1 MIGPMPGIKVFVSV
15 GRTSTPQQ
23 EEFVSAI
30 EAHMIDHGL
39 TPQSLGRNYWS
50 SQQPLRA
57 IDELMSQCSGVAI
70 VGFERLRVVQAI
82 DRRGSENERAL
93 ADFALPTVWNQIE
106 AAMAYARGLPLLV
119 LVQEE
124 LRTEGLLET
133 GYDWY
138 VKRMRLTTAAASDRE
153 FCGIFDDWR
162 SRVESH
168 RASNEPASRSGG
180 EHTGSSP
187 TSVAQA
193 KPEPAPALD
202 RRQLRRVLETRFNDD
217 ELRALCFDLRVD
229 YENLPGA
236 TKAAKTIEIIA
247 YFERMNQV
255 GSLMRSVR
263 ELRPDEAV

>member
-1 MIGPMPGIKVFVSV
+1 MIEPVAGIKVFVSV

-30 EAHMIDHGL
+30 EAHMLDHGL
-39 TPQSLGRNYWS
+39 APQALGRNYWS

-82 DRRGSENERAL
+82 DRRGSEAERSL

-106 AAMAYARGLPLLV
+106 AAMAYSRGLPLLV

-138 VKRMRLTTAAASDRE
+138 VKRMRIGANATSDRE
-153 FCGIFDDWR
+153 FRGIFDDWR
-162 SRVESH
+162 SRVGTYG
-168 RASNEPASRSGG
+168 ASSQPAGRPTPG
-180 EHTGSSP
+180 HTGNSP
-187 TSVAQA
+187 TSEARA
-193 KPEPAPALD
+193 TSEPVPD
-202 RRQLRRVLETRFNDD
+202 RRHLRQVLETRFNDD

-229 YENLPGA
+229 YENLPGT
-236 TKAAKTIEIIA
+236 TKAAKAIEIIA
-247 YFERMNQV
+247 YFERMNRV
-255 GSLMRSVR
+255 EALMRSVT
-263 ELRPDEAV
+263 ELRPDESS